1 MLKYVGNGWI
11 DGVPAR
17 DLSDEEVKSY
27 GKKRLVESGLYIE
40 IKPKRAAVED
50 IQSEVNDG
58 N

>member
-11 DGVPAR
+11 HGVPAR
-17 DLSDEEVKSY
+17 DLTDEEVKKY
-27 GKKRLVESGLYIE
+27 GKKQLLESGLYIE
-40 IKPKRAAVED
+40 IKVKH

>member
-1 MLKYVGNGWI
+1 MLKYIGDGWL

-17 DLSDEEVKSY
+17 DLSDEEVKQF
-27 GKKRLVESGLYIE
+27 GKKRLIESGLYIE
-40 IKPKRAAVED
+40 IKPIRAAVED